1 MLLVGLTGGIASGKS
16 TVAARLVE
24 RGAVLIDADAIAR
37 EVVAPGTSGLAAV
50 VDRFGPDVLLAD
62 GSLDRPALGRI
73 VFADPEARANLNAIT
88 HPRVAEQIA
97 SRLSAL
103 SAFPGVVVVDVPLLV
118 EAKVDRGYQAIIVVA
133 AQPEVQL
140 QRLMRD
146 RGMQEADARARI
158 TAQASLEERL
168 ARATHVIWNEGT
180 LEDLQART
188 DEVADDLL
196 ARAAAPAQ

>member
-16 TVAARLVE
+16 TVSARLVE

-37 EVVAPGTSGLAAV
+37 DVVAPGTSGLAAV
-50 VDRFGPDVLLAD
+50 VDRFGPDVLLGD

-73 VFADPEARANLNAIT
+73 VFADAEARAALNAIT
-88 HPRVAEQIA
+88 HPQVAGEIA
-97 SRLSAL
+97 SRLAAL
-103 SAFPGVVVVDVPLLV
+103 ADFPGVVVVDVPLLV
-118 EAKVDRGYQAIIVVA
+118 EANVDRGYQAIIVVA

-140 QRLMRD
+140 QRLIRD

-158 TAQASLEERL
+158 TAQASLDQRL

-196 ARAAAPAQ
+196 AQAAAPAP